1 MMNRR
6 VIPSLLLQGSGFYR
20 TLKFKNPS
28 YVGDPINTIRIFNDK
43 EVDELMI
50 LDITASKQNSA
61 PNFEV
66 LEEIASESFVPM
78 SYGGGLSQFEDIEKI
93 FRLGYEK
100 VALGQATLTDPDLV
114 RKASEHYGA
123 QSVVGIV
130 NVSKGLFG
138 GKYGLYDYINKK
150 RRKEPLDSWCHHLQE
165 LGVGE
170 ILLHFADREGTGS
183 GYDNTLIE
191 SLSNELDIP
200 LICLGGAKNE
210 QDFKL
215 AFQKGA
221 DAVAA
226 GNFFVY
232 HGPHKAVLIS
242 YPTRQEILEIIHS

>member
-130 NVSKGLFG
+130 NVSKGFFG

-150 RRKEPLDSWCHHLQE
+150 
-165 LGVGE
+165 GE
-170 ILLHFADREGTGS
+170 R
-183 GYDNTLIE
+183 
-191 SLSNELDIP
+191 SLWTP
-200 LICLGGAKNE
+200 GATI
-210 QDFKL
+210 FK
-215 AFQKGA
+215 
-221 DAVAA
+221 
-226 GNFFVY
+226 
-232 HGPHKAVLIS
+232 S
-242 YPTRQEILEIIHS
+242 